1 MIVQRIY
8 PQSIPQ
14 KIQAIGADAIGQ
26 KIMSKKAHIF
36 GFEITG

>member
-14 KIQAIGADAIGQ
+14 KIQAIGADAIGE
-26 KIMSKKAHIF
+26 KIMS
-36 GFEITG
+36 